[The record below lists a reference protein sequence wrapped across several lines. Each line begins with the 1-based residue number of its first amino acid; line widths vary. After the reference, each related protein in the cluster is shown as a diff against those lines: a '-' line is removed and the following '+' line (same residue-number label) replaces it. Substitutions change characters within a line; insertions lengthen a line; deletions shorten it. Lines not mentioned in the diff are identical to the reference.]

1 MGTNNQ
7 QQPMQR
13 IVRPKVVL
21 NNSNQQQQPP
31 QPVPTRVRHTGFIA
45 PSPAYTTD
53 EESAMA
59 LTSQAAAVEQFK
71 NDGRYT
77 LVSSLPSNYYEY
89 DFKELWI
96 RPFTPNEARLLH
108 MARVSGN
115 LTYVISAI
123 AATLSVPVSKL
134 LIEDFEFCM
143 YWLRMQSY
151 PSKPFNITWTCT
163 ENMTDVPDEDA
174 TEEDLCMTENFTTVK
189 NTNMIVDSF
198 NSKFVLPPEL
208 AFPTMGIYEE
218 LWAIR
223 QKLQRLEREGQLESE
238 EYDDIVGDVYLM
250 SIAQWLSAGSTMT
263 EKLETLKNA
272 PSMELQE
279 LVEREVSKIPEF
291 GVSEDLSVT
300 CVKCGRV
307 ARRRLSL
314 DYLTFFP

>member
-115 LTYVISAI
+115 LTYVISAPGREKGSAENLHPI
-123 AATLSVPVSKL
+123 KGMLSRRFIFRKMMVDLRQYIYMVNPL
-134 LIEDFEFCM
+134 QQQQNL
-143 YWLRMQSY
+143 WLEQ
-151 PSKPFNITWTCT
+151 
-163 ENMTDVPDEDA
+163 
-174 TEEDLCMTENFTTVK
+174 
-189 NTNMIVDSF
+189 
-198 NSKFVLPPEL
+198 LP
-208 AFPTMGIYEE
+208 
-218 LWAIR
+218 
-223 QKLQRLEREGQLESE
+223 
-238 EYDDIVGDVYLM
+238 
-250 SIAQWLSAGSTMT
+250 
-263 EKLETLKNA
+263 LETY
-272 PSMELQE
+272 
-279 LVEREVSKIPEF
+279 
-291 GVSEDLSVT
+291 SENL
-300 CVKCGRV
+300 
-307 ARRRLSL
+307 
-314 DYLTFFP
+314 P